1 MTKRLRR
8 TEKTRETNP
17 LAKSPMIFLLLVKVM
32 VGMTAKGSMRDMR
45 QLSRSF
51 MPESW
56 LISS

>member
-1 MTKRLRR
+1 MTSKLRR
-8 TEKTRETNP
+8 TEKILDTKP

-51 MPESW
+51 MPDSW